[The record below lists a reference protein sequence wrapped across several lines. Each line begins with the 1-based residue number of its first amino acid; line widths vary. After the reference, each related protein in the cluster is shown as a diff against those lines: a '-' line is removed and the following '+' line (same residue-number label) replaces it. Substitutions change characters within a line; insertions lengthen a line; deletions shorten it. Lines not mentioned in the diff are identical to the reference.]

1 MSTFSSATDPHKYKE
16 ALHQID
22 KKNCIKF
29 KCSIVQVSPEGI
41 SVEEPFD
48 VCFLNWKI
56 VQISKKPQ
64 NITNIHSSTGA
75 CDCIF

>member
-1 MSTFSSATDPHKYKE
+1 MQITETFQCKTKRICLSIRNVLSTFSSVTDPHKYKE

-48 VCFLNWKI
+48 VCFLN
-56 VQISKKPQ
+56 
-64 NITNIHSSTGA
+64 
-75 CDCIF
+75 